1 MKDNEVE
8 IVLSRKTIEKSIED
22 LRRNKVDFQMRGGPS
37 IDEYQTIPRSQTLQ
51 SVINQNEDLMAR
63 LKATLIRADQL
74 ETQLEEKDA
83 EIAKVK
89 KERADLY
96 EQTIILQ
103 EKELIFRERT
113 EKALQRGEDLKEEN
127 AELLGRLEK
136 VERAFRRLFKYR
148 EKIRTQIPE
157 LKILRRKS
165 HRLSEVN
172 THLRTQ
178 VEELTTRLQRIHT
191 EMSDSQSKLI
201 ADYETQIQKLRDELQ
216 ELQQKASERDSFLQ
230 AKTKF
235 ENRCIELERETT
247 HIKTSY
253 AKENQALKSDLDHY
267 RKQAKELLVQ
277 CETLKSQVSSKSL
290 ELDEQAKTS
299 GKLSDQ
305 VESLQILWK
314 EKQEDLERSTEKNR
328 SLQKLNQDISLKLNE
343 AKREIA
349 HLKQKL
355 EAEKELLNRI
365 RLASAPK

>member
-1 MKDNEVE
+1 MKDNDVE
-8 IVLSRKTIEKSIED
+8 IVLSQRTIEES
-22 LRRNKVDFQMRGGPS
+22 RRNRVDFQFRGGPT
-37 IDEYQTIPRSQTLQ
+37 IEEYQSIPRSQTLQ

-83 EIAKVK
+83 EIARVR
-89 KERADLY
+89 KEREDLY

-172 THLRTQ
+172 SHLRIQ
-178 VEELTTRLQRIHT
+178 VEELTGRLQRIHA
-191 EMSDSQSKLI
+191 ESSEAQAKLI
-201 ADYETQIQKLRDELQ
+201 ADYETQIQHLQ
-216 ELQQKASERDSFLQ
+216 EQLSESQKKASERDAYLQ
-230 AKTKF
+230 TKVEF
-235 ENRCIELERETT
+235 ENKCIELERESA

-253 AKENQALKSDLDHY
+253 AKENQALRADLDHY

-277 CETLKSQVSSKSL
+277 CETLKSQIASKAL
-290 ELDEQAKTS
+290 ELSEQTQVS
-299 GKLSDQ
+299 NKLSDQ

-314 EKQEDLERSTEKNR
+314 EKQEEFERSEEKNR

-355 EAEKELLNRI
+355 EAETELLNRI
-365 RLASAPK
+365 RLASTPK